1 MPPHFKNFPIG
12 VQNSAHI
19 RGCPAYSS
27 LYAGLVPADEFL
39 TYGGMNSME
48 ETTVVYGTGSQQP
61 SPAPLDLDDLIF
73 QGEYWFASDR

>member
-1 MPPHFKNFPIG
+1 M
-12 VQNSAHI
+12 
-19 RGCPAYSS
+19 
-27 LYAGLVPADEFL
+27 PADEFL

-48 ETTVVYGTGSQQP
+48 ETTVIYGTGSQQP